1 MGGFFGWFLTFLL
14 VVAIFNAEKW
24 PSIRSMLED
33 KIKDSVDAAKVGS
46 KLASDKIKQVK
57 TDLETKRTTAKNENE
72 AEENT
77 PEEIAESLQF
87 MENYIKPEETE
98 QKIAD
103 VSEDKVVAKTASKEE
118 KKDVPEEEKPIDLE
132 HRY

>member
-118 KKDVPEEEKPIDLE
+118 KTDVPEEEKPIDLE

>member
-46 KLASDKIKQVK
+46 KLASYKIKQVK

-103 VSEDKVVAKTASKEE
+103 VSEDEVVAKTASKEE
-118 KKDVPEEEKPIDLE
+118 KTDVPEEEKPIDLE

>member
-103 VSEDKVVAKTASKEE
+103 VSEDEVVAKTASKEE
-118 KKDVPEEEKPIDLE
+118 KTDVPEEEKPIDLE

>member
-103 VSEDKVVAKTASKEE
+103 VSKDEVVAKTASKEE
-118 KKDVPEEEKPIDLE
+118 KTDVPEEEKPIDLE